1 MLADRPVRGI
11 LHAPL
16 PRPRLPEPWDVR
28 PSTQASSLDAKSEHP
43 TEGRKIAVHRG
54 RGRPFLQAGL
64 GVGPDAGSGDVDGA
78 IQAEV
83 APEVGDAPLAP
94 PERAPLLDLVI
105 LEVVDGEVLERD
117 PLLPRSDDLPPTT
130 PPRPPPH

>member
-1 MLADRPVRGI
+1 MLADRPVRGR
-11 LHAPL
+11 LRAPL
-16 PRPRLPEPWDVR
+16 PRPRLPEAWDVR

-83 APEVGDAPLAP
+83 APEVGDAALGP

-105 LEVVDGEVLERD
+105 LEPGGCGVLERD
-117 PLLPRSDDLPPTT
+117 PPLRAAG
-130 PPRPPPH
+130 